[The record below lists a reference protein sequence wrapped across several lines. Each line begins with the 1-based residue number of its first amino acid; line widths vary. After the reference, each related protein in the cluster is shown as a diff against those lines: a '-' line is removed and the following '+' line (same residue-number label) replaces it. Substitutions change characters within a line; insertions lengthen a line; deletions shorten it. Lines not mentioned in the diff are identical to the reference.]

1 MATPPVSARARR
13 TRTRTFCIRPSQKI
27 SPVAVVARMSL
38 KESSATLGQGY
49 QGENGN
55 TCSRGDS
62 RSSEA
67 RACNAVRK
75 RRLGFQTWTA
85 KLIARR
91 TLRNGRT
98 FRLRGTPR
106 LENARQ
112 RLGAH
117 NGPNSNIFLTPAPRS
132 RLQVSSSTVVTFRG
146 VSLASRFLPA
156 LQMRRMPAPKRH
168 TVARSAASL
177 KHEGSLNLVRSV
189 EASGAKPCYHGNSV
203 ANFIVV
209 SQTQCRC
216 GQRASTSKVGKLVL
230 WSRQRVSMRGSKT
243 GFHRVVGG

>member
-27 SPVAVVARMSL
+27 SPVAVVARTGL
-38 KESSATLGQGY
+38 KESSATMGQGY
-49 QGENGN
+49 QSENGD

-62 RSSEA
+62 RSWEA

-75 RRLGFQTWTA
+75 RRRLGFQSWRA
-85 KLIARR
+85 KLRARG

-98 FRLRGTPR
+98 FRLRGTRR

-112 RLGAH
+112 RLGART
-117 NGPNSNIFLTPAPRS
+117 GQTQTFLNPR
-132 RLQVSSSTVVTFRG
+132 T
-146 VSLASRFLPA
+146 
-156 LQMRRMPAPKRH
+156 
-168 TVARSAASL
+168 
-177 KHEGSLNLVRSV
+177 SV
-189 EASGAKPCYHGNSV
+189 DAKPCYHGNRCRQ
-203 ANFIVV
+203 FHVV

-216 GQRASTSKVGKLVL
+216 GQTASTSEVGKLVL
-230 WSRQRVSMRGSKT
+230 RSRQRVSMRGSKT